1 MIEYRIPISY
11 LPYEKQIRSAR
22 LLHLLTSFLFM
33 FNAWID
39 FQQATPSLLFVVVQI
54 ACSLLIFS
62 HVIFGKK
69 LNSDAARSNIFFRL
83 LEIAGFVFAA
93 WYFFS
98 ALNSPLQGSLVVATL
113 IGLLYLLFMERNIF
127 KPVDVLLNEKGI
139 CLPGMN
145 RSQLL
150 SWKEIDNLRIRNDFI
165 SINTKD
171 NRFLQYEIN
180 RILSDAEI
188 DEMNSWCIRHF
199 TAT

>member
-39 FQQATPSLLFVVVQI
+39 FQQPTPSLLFVVVQI
-54 ACSLLIFS
+54 ACSLLVFTY
-62 HVIFGKK
+62 VILGKK
-69 LNSDAARSNIFFRL
+69 LTSDAARSNFLFRL
-83 LEIAGFVFAA
+83 LEITGFSFAA

-113 IGLLYLLFMERNIF
+113 IGLLYLLLMERNIF
-127 KPVDVLLNEKGI
+127 KPVDILLNEKGI
-139 CLPGMN
+139 RLPGMN
-145 RSQLL
+145 KSQLL
-150 SWKEIDNLRIRNDFI
+150 PWNEIDNLRIRNDFI

-171 NRFLQYEIN
+171 NRFLQFEIN
-180 RILSDAEI
+180 RVLSDTDI
-188 DEMNSWCIRHF
+188 DEMNNWCIRHF
-199 TAT
+199 TIS

>member
-1 MIEYRIPISY
+1 MIEYKIPISY
-11 LPYEKQIRSAR
+11 LPYEKQITSAR

-54 ACSLLIFS
+54 ACSLLVFS
-62 HVIFGKK
+62 YVILGKK
-69 LNSDAARSNIFFRL
+69 LTSDAARSNFLFRL
-83 LEIAGFVFAA
+83 LEITGFSFAA

-127 KPVDVLLNEKGI
+127 NPVDILLNEKGI
-139 CLPGMN
+139 RLPGMPK
-145 RSQLL
+145 SKLL
-150 SWKEIDNLRIRNDFI
+150 PWNEIENLRIRNDFI

-171 NRFLQYEIN
+171 NRFLQFEIN
-180 RILSDAEI
+180 RVLSDTDI
-188 DEMNSWCIRHF
+188 DEMNNWCIRHF
-199 TAT
+199 TVS